1 MDQNQNEDKN
11 QNIAVDEITKSN
23 QDFLNQFEEKNS
35 EKKPKDRKT

>member
-11 QNIAVDEITKSN
+11 QNIEVDEITKSN